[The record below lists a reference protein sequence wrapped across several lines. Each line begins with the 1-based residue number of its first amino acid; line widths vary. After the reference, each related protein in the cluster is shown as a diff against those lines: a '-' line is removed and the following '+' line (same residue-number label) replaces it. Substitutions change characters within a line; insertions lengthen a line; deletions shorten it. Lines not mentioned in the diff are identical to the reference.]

1 MRCIRPSTHLHRWLR
16 IVARAVAARGRHATV
31 YIGFDSHYRE
41 DMVNLPQIVRAYDG
55 NVTRIHFDEGGLVLG
70 ADTNAVHYAG
80 AEQKFEASVARPYF
94 TRPGHWGVF
103 HVAAFDVGPE
113 MWKRFRGSARGRRGR
128 HANGDL
134 A

>member
-1 MRCIRPSTHLHRWLR
+1 MADAYYWWPMSAMEQNERWLR

-70 ADTNAVHYAG
+70 ADTNAMHS
-80 AEQKFEASVARPYF
+80 AEHASTQVAEDIAMNNFP
-94 TRPGHWGVF
+94 
-103 HVAAFDVGPE
+103 
-113 MWKRFRGSARGRRGR
+113 M
-128 HANGDL
+128 
-134 A
+134 